1 MDNENFALKGRVST
15 HIDELIQVAR
25 FDTYQ
30 TDINQKHEN
39 DIGEDGF
46 NYYQAFFRDFD
57 GQYYL
62 IRLSSGINQAEET
75 VYSVGRI
82 GKRRFPAGGGS
93 SSTREALNSG
103 RKPSKIIIRTSEA
116 KSQEIKTA
124 VQFAYEKALKEK
136 TE

>member
-1 MDNENFALKGRVST
+1 MILTRQIST
-15 HIDELIQVAR
+15 K
-25 FDTYQ
+25 
-30 TDINQKHEN
+30 KHEKC
-39 DIGEDGF
+39 IGEDGF

-62 IRLSSGINQAEET
+62 IRFSSGINRAEET

-82 GKRRFPAGGGS
+82 WKRRFPAGGGS

-103 RKPSKIIIRTSEA
+103 RKPSEAIVRTSEA

-124 VQFAYEKALKEK
+124 VQIAYEKALKEK